1 MLPVQYFLMKLMQ
14 YFLKDLKMNM
24 NKVEKLINELKRQ
37 SDSLGRLVILSQI
50 IKEIQILI
58 KQEKGKL

>member
-1 MLPVQYFLMKLMQ
+1 
-14 YFLKDLKMNM
+14 M

-50 IKEIQILI
+50 IKEVQILI

>member
-1 MLPVQYFLMKLMQ
+1 
-14 YFLKDLKMNM
+14 M

-37 SDSLGRLVILSQI
+37 SDSLGRLVI
-50 IKEIQILI
+50 KEIQILI